1 VYAIHAWGLFQ
12 LIYVCPPFCAAY
24 QEVED
29 LLRTSLPAMQAIHG
43 PNGLCVAGVVTL
55 LALTH
60 AKAGSTKIS
69 DVEADPVALALRAMR
84 IRQKMFGQ
92 SAVVNQ
98 HEMLTALL
106 FAHLGEHKRAEPL
119 FRKSYMRATSSGKTP
134 HHLRWLLYKHMVR
147 SGTLGFE
154 VSDRPNQ
161 PVWSDDYEEL
171 AIAETPQR
179 TLGTEHAHAPPPEL
193 LRSTELLRSPVRSRE
208 TIDLVDRVM
217 DDIQEAA
224 ESREQEAEEQELV
237 SRQISRQASIRS
249 ARADSVASSR
259 VSSLSRK
266 ARATGEG
273 DDAAD
278 KQTFDQLLLP
288 DDGDDEVHET
298 QSASGRSSARS
309 SQARASAAPSSVGSS
324 VGTEQAREELN
335 MLSTTVVDM
344 MDDVFDDVLG
354 EFIGPSLELLSGR
367 SEATGSISAAHR
379 ASRPHSAPGF
389 RRRPVRLEELPQG
402 ERPQTAGWT
411 RRGQNE
417 FHIQDPGVSDDGN
430 RGVPRLSMT
439 AVGRARRRMDG
450 MSARDEAGSTTLHAA
465 VRGKDADAV
474 KSLLEAGANAG
485 VANKAGESPLHL
497 AAAAGDLRIA
507 KLLASAT
514 TASINQHGPEGQT
527 PLHLAVRSGSLAL
540 VQTLCET
547 YGADISCQSNA
558 GETPAQLATRVLG
571 AASSVSRYLES
582 TMYSLPAV

>member
-1 VYAIHAWGLFQ
+1 MCYTCLGSIPADLCVALF
-12 LIYVCPPFCAAY
+12 FAAY

-43 PNGLCVAGVVTL
+43 PNGLCVAGVLTL

-60 AKAGSTKIS
+60 AKAGSKKIS

-84 IRQKMFGQ
+84 IRQKMFGH
-92 SAVVNQ
+92 SAVVKQ

-161 PVWSDDYEEL
+161 PAWSDDYEDI
-171 AIAETPQR
+171 AIAETSQM
-179 TLGTEHAHAPPPEL
+179 TVGTEHAHAPTPEL
-193 LRSTELLRSPVRSRE
+193 SRLPELLRSPVRSRE
-208 TIDLVDRVM
+208 TLDMVDRVM

-224 ESREQEAEEQELV
+224 ESREQEEEEQERV
-237 SRQISRQASIRS
+237 SRLTSRQASD

-259 VSSLSRK
+259 VSSRGRK
-266 ARATGEG
+266 ASATGDG
-273 DDAAD
+273 IDDAAD
-278 KQTFDQLLLP
+278 KQTYDQLLLG

-298 QSASGRSSARS
+298 LLASGRSSARS
-309 SQARASAAPSSVGSS
+309 SRARTSAAPSSVGSS

-344 MDDVFDDVLG
+344 MDDVFDNVLG
-354 EFIGPSLELLSGR
+354 DFMGPNLEVLSGR
-367 SEATGSISAAHR
+367 SESTGSDSAAHR

-417 FHIQDPGVSDDGN
+417 FHIQDPGVSDDGD

-450 MSARDEAGSTTLHAA
+450 ISARDEAGNTSLHAA
-465 VRGKDADAV
+465 VIGKDADAV

-485 VANKAGESPLHL
+485 VINRAGESPLHL

-514 TASINQHGPEGQT
+514 TASINQHGPGGQT
-527 PLHLAVRSGSLAL
+527 PLHLAVQSESLAL

-571 AASSVSRYLES
+571 ANSSVSRYLES
-582 TMYSLPAV
+582 TMYSLPAI